1 LNIII
6 KKTLICG
13 KILRIKSFWNET
25 FRKFCKKK
33 FIYTEENNF
42 LKKLYF
48 IFNKFLKKS
57 NVKKSYSI
65 GGIDLLLNYLY
76 KNKFNGVYIDVGC
89 NHPIDGNNTFLLY
102 QKGWSG
108 INVDLDSHAI
118 KMFNYFRPK
127 DYNANIA
134 VSNSEEK
141 VDLFF
146 YHERSTINTISKNV
160 YNSRNKKIKGIKKI
174 QATSLDSIIKNSPYS
189 NKKINLLSIDVEG
202 NELNVLKGFD
212 LKKYY
217 PEVIVIEYLDLV
229 IEKLEFYNQN
239 IDTIINSEI
248 YKYLIN
254 FNYHLVNW
262 VHSDLVFVNNEIR
275 N

>member
-1 LNIII
+1 MKRLEN
-6 KKTLICG
+6 
-13 KILRIKSFWNET
+13 FV
-25 FRKFCKKK
+25 KKK

-48 IFNKFLKKS
+48 IINKFLKK
-57 NVKKSYSI
+57 NNIKKSYSV

-76 KNKFNGVYIDVGC
+76 KDKFTGVYIDVGC

-108 INVDLDSHAI
+108 INVDLDSHVI

-146 YHERSTINTISKNV
+146 YHERSAINTISKDV
-160 YNSRNKKIKGIKKI
+160 YNSRNKKIKEVKKI
-174 QATSLDSIIKNSPYS
+174 QTTTLDSIIKNSPYS
-189 NKKINLLSIDVEG
+189 NIKINLLSIDVEG

-217 PEVIVIEYLDLV
+217 PEVIVIEYLDL
-229 IEKLEFYNQN
+229 ILEKLEFYNQN
-239 IDTIINSEI
+239 IDRISNSEI

-254 FNYHLVNW
+254 LNYHLVNW
-262 VHSDLVFVNNEIR
+262 VHSDLVFVNDEIR
-275 N
+275 K